1 MLRQTRR
8 RCGLPELSGESDPF
22 GRGLEGEEK
31 ELSERFFAGLGSS
44 LMAQQRAHCLACIE
58 EGERL
63 LERRRTALGEKR
75 RLTISLS
82 VLGGLFVAI

>member
-1 MLRQTRR
+1 MV
-8 RCGLPELSGESDPF
+8 
-22 GRGLEGEEK
+22 
-31 ELSERFFAGLGSS
+31 
-44 LMAQQRAHCLACIE
+44 QQSIE

-82 VLGGLFVAI
+82 VLGGLFVAILFQ